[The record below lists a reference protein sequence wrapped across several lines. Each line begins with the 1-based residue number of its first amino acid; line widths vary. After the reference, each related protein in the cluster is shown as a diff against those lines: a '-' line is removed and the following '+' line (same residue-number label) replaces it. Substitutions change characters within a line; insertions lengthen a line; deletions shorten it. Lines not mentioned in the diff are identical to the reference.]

1 MAGPVLISGRVLTAE
16 GEPVA
21 AAAVYFVR
29 GPVALPD
36 VAQVTGADGGFSLT
50 APVPGPYRIGVTPPG
65 APAVEREVTVG
76 DAGRVVDV
84 RLGAPPA
91 GG

>member
-21 AAAVYFVR
+21 SAAVYFVR

-36 VAQVTGADGGFSLT
+36 VAQITGADGGFSLT
-50 APVPGPYRIGVTPPG
+50 APVPGPYRIGVNAPG
-65 APAVEREVTVG
+65 APAMERAVMAG
-76 DAGRVVDV
+76 DAGGVVEF
-84 RLGAPPA
+84 RLGTPPP

>member
-1 MAGPVLISGRVLTAE
+1 VGGPVLICGRVLTAE

-50 APVPGPYRIGVTPPG
+50 APVPGRYRVGVNAPG
-65 APAVEREVTVG
+65 APAVEREVTAG
-76 DAGRVVDV
+76 DASGVVEF
-84 RLGAPPA
+84 RLGTPPA
-91 GG
+91 VG